1 MVDNTQIKIKAAK
14 ISVFV
19 GFIMLFAKLGA
30 YFLTGSSAI
39 FSDAAESV
47 IHVMAT
53 SLALYSI
60 IFSSKPPDKN
70 HLYGH
75 GNIEYFSAGI
85 EGLLIIIAA
94 FTIIYFAVSDIITGY
109 IPQKL
114 DWGSVIIGG
123 AGFINLVLG
132 LYLVKKGKQTNSLAL
147 IADGKHVLTDSYTSL
162 VVVIGLLLVLLT
174 DIYLID
180 PIAALL
186 VGLNIIF
193 TGYKLVR
200 QSIGGLM
207 NETDKSQLSKI
218 ADTLKINR
226 EDNWIDLHNLRFWS
240 AGDKV
245 FIDFHLVLPY
255 FLNIQE
261 AHEIEDRIAEAIN
274 DRIGSA
280 QTIIHF
286 DFCTKDYCKICDV
299 NDCKVRFEDKKSNI
313 AWTEDKMLDDTYIL
327 KKESEISPSQI

>member
-1 MVDNTQIKIKAAK
+1 MNNNIQLKIKAAK

-19 GFIMLFAKLGA
+19 GFIMLFAKLSA

-60 IFSSKPPDKN
+60 ILSSKPPDKN

-75 GNIEYFSAGI
+75 GNVEYFSAGI
-85 EGLLIIIAA
+85 EGLLIIVAA
-94 FTIIYFAVSDIITGY
+94 LTIIYFAVSDMITGY
-109 IPQKL
+109 IPQQL
-114 DWGSVIIGG
+114 DWGTAIIGA
-123 AGFINLVLG
+123 AGLVNLVLG
-132 LYLVKKGKQTNSLAL
+132 FYLVKKGKQTNSLAL
-147 IADGKHVLTDSYTSL
+147 IANGKHILTDSYTSL
-162 VVVIGLLLVLLT
+162 VVVIGLLIVLLT

-180 PIAALL
+180 PIAALV

-200 QSIGGLM
+200 QSVGGLM
-207 NETDKSQLSKI
+207 NETDKTQLAKI
-218 ADTLKINR
+218 ANTLKNNR
-226 EDNWIDLHNLRFWS
+226 EENWIDLHNLRFWS
-240 AGDKV
+240 AGDKI

-261 AHEIEDRIAEAIN
+261 AHDIEDRISDSIN
-274 DRIGSA
+274 DSVGSA
-280 QTIIHF
+280 QTIVHF

-299 NDCKVRFEDKKSNI
+299 SDCSVRFEDKSINI
-313 AWTEDKMLDDTYIL
+313 PWNEDKMIKDTYV
-327 KKESEISPSQI
+327 SNPPPEITSL